1 MKYFGKE
8 LKRHA
13 GADYILYA
21 KNHYERFSNDGDLW
35 SDLFKIQSAYC
46 GADAEFITKEDVLT
60 TLIHL
65 VQDLVSNLRLIEFI
79 ADISPNNAWRIWKN
93 KVDKYGQLEWDFES
107 AVASKCLSMFLGLPV
122 IDSERQEILRLLPPN
137 PDVLPLNKI
146 E

>member
-21 KNHYERFSNDGDLW
+21 KNHYKRFSDDGDLW
-35 SDLFKIQSAYC
+35 SDLFRLQSAYC

-65 VQDLVSNLRLIEFI
+65 TEDLVGNLKLIEFI
-79 ADISPNNAWRIWKN
+79 ADISPNNTWRIWKN
-93 KVDKYGQLEWDFES
+93 KKDTFGNAEWDFES
-107 AVASKCLSMFLGLPV
+107 AVASKCLSMFLGLTV
-122 IDSERQEILRLLPPN
+122 YDSNHKEILCLGKAN
-137 PDVLPLNKI
+137 PDVLPLNKS
-146 E
+146 